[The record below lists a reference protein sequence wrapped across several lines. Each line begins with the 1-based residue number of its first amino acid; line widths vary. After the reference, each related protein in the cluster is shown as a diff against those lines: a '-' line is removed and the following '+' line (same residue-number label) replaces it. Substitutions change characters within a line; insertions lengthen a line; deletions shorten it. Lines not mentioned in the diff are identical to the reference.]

1 MNPALDKV
9 DVIDDFF
16 VNLRRFNPQSI
27 TVTAKGKGLNVGRV
41 ARILRETAM
50 ETGSRGGGTVQF
62 INKQLQERGIISKFV
77 SQVFE

>member
-9 DVIDDFF
+9 DVIDGFF

-41 ARILRETAM
+41 ARIL
-50 ETGSRGGGTVQF
+50 GGTVVATG
-62 INKQLQERGIISKFV
+62 LRRD
-77 SQVFE
+77 